1 MTAEP
6 TNRSTEVF
14 TKTTASSSFWLSS
27 ISCLVKSEEFEK
39 IDPSSGSWGSD
50 FSCWV
55 KSEKGRAF
63 ASDDWNKRVSCFV
76 SDCCCNANNG
86 VSCLLL
92 SEKLVRVC
100 AGVVKAKDEPNKT
113 KRLARSC
120 DNLDIIIS
128 LNFEGSKSVV
138 NVKCDGRR
146 EKMRLS
152 CRHCVK
158 A

>member
-1 MTAEP
+1 M
-6 TNRSTEVF
+6 
-14 TKTTASSSFWLSS
+14 
-27 ISCLVKSEEFEK
+27 
-39 IDPSSGSWGSD
+39 SD
-50 FSCWV
+50 
-55 KSEKGRAF
+55 G
-63 ASDDWNKRVSCFV
+63 
-76 SDCCCNANNG
+76 CCKANNG

-92 SEKLVRVC
+92 SEKLARVC
-100 AGVVKAKDEPNKT
+100 VVVVKAKDEPNKT

-138 NVKCDGRR
+138 NVKYEGRR
-146 EKMRLS
+146 EKMRFS